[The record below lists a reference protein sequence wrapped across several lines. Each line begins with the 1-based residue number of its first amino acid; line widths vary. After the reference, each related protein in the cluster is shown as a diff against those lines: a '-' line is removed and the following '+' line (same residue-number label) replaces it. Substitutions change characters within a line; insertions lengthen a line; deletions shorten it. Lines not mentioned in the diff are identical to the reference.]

1 MSILNILKK
10 IGKGGLA
17 VADAGARVG
26 VPIATQIDGIADA
39 VADIK
44 GKRKLDDENIGN
56 ILGDLEK
63 LRETSVEDIKSTP
76 KNLLESNRFKAT
88 VLGALVSIGV
98 YYGLPQEIASQAAE
112 VIFYLVATYVLADT
126 LRVSKK

>member
-1 MSILNILKK
+1 MNILSILKK

-17 VADAGARVG
+17 AADAGAKVG
-26 VPIATQIDGIADA
+26 IPVAEQIDGIADA

-44 GKRKLDDENIGN
+44 GKRKIDDENIGN
-56 ILGDLEK
+56 ILGNLEK
-63 LRETSVEDIKSTP
+63 LRETHVEDVKDVP
-76 KNLLESNRFKAT
+76 KTLLESNRFKAT

-98 YYGLPQEIASQAAE
+98 YYGLPQEIASQTAE

-126 LRVSKK
+126 LRASKK